1 MRRYPLA
8 PLENEIAL
16 VQSNGIAQWLKLA
29 LAEDPEEDDMG
40 GCGIAA
46 AIDVQLPGS
55 FMWQLY
61 RMVLGRDEIP
71 PKSLLD
77 KAPLTWRLMRLLP
90 ELIDQPHFEPLQ
102 RFLTHDTDLRKRY
115 QLAERLAD
123 LFDQYQV
130 YRADW
135 LEDWAAGRHQLRN
148 GRGESKA
155 LNPANCWQ
163 AELWRALLLDVGEEG
178 MAQSR
183 AGVHQRFIERINTLD
198 QAPPGLPSRVIVFGI
213 SSLPAQAL
221 EALAGLARFSQVLL
235 CVHNPCRHHWSDIVA
250 DKDLLRNEYKRQARK
265 AGMPVTIDPQTL
277 HQHAHPLLAA
287 WGKQGRDYIS
297 LLDSYDDPSS
307 YRAAFR
313 DGRIDLFS
321 ESEPTTLLNQ
331 VQDDILE
338 LRPLNETRE
347 QIGRAHV

>member
-1 MRRYPLA
+1 MPDATSLSAGFMVVHGNRLDELRSLVVSWMRRYPLA

-29 LAEDPEEDDMG
+29 LAEDPEDDDMG

-61 RMVLGRDEIP
+61 RMVLGKDEIP

-135 LEDWAAGRHQLRN
+135 LEDWAAGCHQLRN
-148 GRGESKA
+148 GRGESV
-155 LNPANCWQ
+155 LNAVPR
-163 AELWRALLLDVGEEG
+163 L
-178 MAQSR
+178 S
-183 AGVHQRFIERINTLD
+183 
-198 QAPPGLPSRVIVFGI
+198 PGI
-213 SSLPAQAL
+213 S
-221 EALAGLARFSQVLL
+221 
-235 CVHNPCRHHWSDIVA
+235 
-250 DKDLLRNEYKRQARK
+250 
-265 AGMPVTIDPQTL
+265 
-277 HQHAHPLLAA
+277 HP
-287 WGKQGRDYIS
+287 
-297 LLDSYDDPSS
+297 
-307 YRAAFR
+307 
-313 DGRIDLFS
+313 
-321 ESEPTTLLNQ
+321 T
-331 VQDDILE
+331 
-338 LRPLNETRE
+338 
-347 QIGRAHV
+347 